1 MEGFPSFFKE
11 IFMADQVKITI
22 QEKNGIELPQ
32 SEEYS
37 LIAENIPFDN
47 TNSDLTTTDVS
58 AAIKESD
65 SKLKGGKRFINKE
78 IVIFNTDE
86 MIISDMID
94 IDING
99 SLEVNGLL
107 TILGE

>member
-1 MEGFPSFFKE
+1 
-11 IFMADQVKITI
+11 MADQVKIII

-32 SEEYS
+32 PEEFS

-47 TNSDLTTTDVS
+47 TDSELTTDNVDS
-58 AAIKESD
+58 AIKESD
-65 SKLKGGKRFINKE
+65 SRFKGGKRFINKD
-78 IVIFNTDE
+78 VIIASTDE
-86 MIISDMID
+86 MLISDMID